1 MKVAH
6 LCQTSWNPRGNNNY
20 SKSSHKKGNEKHDI
34 PQITIQHLLKVF
46 LTPISQNKIS
56 LFLPWESD
64 KKGNERV
71 NWMVTSAIM
80 ANFSEQLQT
89 IYHSEPLT
97 YLDNFIVYI
106 SAIPLSW
113 NDEFQEL
120 IKFNWSVSI
129 NKQKKGKV
137 TLVSWNH
144 IHLFSRVQLIKKNNW
159 EILVTWFVNFYH
171 N

>member
-46 LTPISQNKIS
+46 LTPINCILCISQNKIS

-71 NWMVTSAIM
+71 NWMVTLAII

-97 YLDNFIVYI
+97 YLDNFIVNI
-106 SAIPLSW
+106 SAIPLSC

-129 NKQKKGKV
+129 NKPKKKGKV

-144 IHLFSRVQLIKKNNW
+144 IHLFSRVQLIKKK
-159 EILVTWFVNFYH
+159 
-171 N
+171 